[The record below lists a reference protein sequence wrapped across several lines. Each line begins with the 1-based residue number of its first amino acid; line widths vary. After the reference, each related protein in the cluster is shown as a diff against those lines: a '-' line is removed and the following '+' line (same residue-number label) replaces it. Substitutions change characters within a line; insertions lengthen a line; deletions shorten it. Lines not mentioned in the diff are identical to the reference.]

1 MFGTRKKIKFILK
14 QIEQIKKEI
23 QLINL
28 YIRGK

>member
-14 QIEQIKKEI
+14 QIEQIKKEL
-23 QLINL
+23 QLTNL